1 MMNQGHRG
9 PSEAAVGWQRAGHPA
24 GLASEHA
31 KLGSA
36 VSMPSWARQWACQ
49 AHAGN
54 SATRAQQTR
63 SEKML
68 ELDFGLSFMNC
79 AV

>member
-36 VSMPSWARQWACQ
+36 VSMPSAR
-49 AHAGN
+49 
-54 SATRAQQTR
+54 RQQCHPSTADTVWKNAR
-63 SEKML
+63 IRL
-68 ELDFGLSFMNC
+68 WPFFHELCSLVDL
-79 AV
+79 